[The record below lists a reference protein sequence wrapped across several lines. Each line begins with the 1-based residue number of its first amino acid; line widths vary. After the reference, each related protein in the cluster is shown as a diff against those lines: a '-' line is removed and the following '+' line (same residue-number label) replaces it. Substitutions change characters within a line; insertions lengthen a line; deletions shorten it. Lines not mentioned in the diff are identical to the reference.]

1 MCKLSCKTGIAEVQ
15 TVTNLPLPP
24 AGIFNPPY
32 AINVNLTQVP
42 ISTKV
47 SSCVASSHIKAS
59 VLCEVEMSCDHSF
72 LDHQPL
78 ACSHNLMFC
87 LGKLPAQFSRFF
99 QLYLSLLFATSRPS
113 LQQHVIWTEPWNIM
127 CTTFMVTPQQWLH
140 IEPLV
145 TYTQKDVHFC

>member
-47 SSCVASSHIKAS
+47 SYCVSFSHIKYS
-59 VLCEVEMSCDHSF
+59 VLCGMEMDCDHSF
-72 LDHQPL
+72 LDHQPP
-78 ACSHNLMFC
+78 ACNHNLMFC
-87 LGKLPAQFSRFF
+87 LSKFSAQSSRFF
-99 QLYLSLLFATSRPS
+99 QLYLSLLFATSRSS

-127 CTTFMVTPQQWLH
+127 CTTFMATTQQWLH
-140 IEPLV
+140 IEPSV
-145 TYTQKDVHFC
+145 KSTQKDVHFC